1 MKISLLKVL
10 GKSGVERDNFLQAK
24 YVLLFSFLLLNIGK
38 FKAIPFSLGVHCIY
52 LLVSKQ

>member
-1 MKISLLKVL
+1 MKISLLKFL
-10 GKSGVERDNFLQAK
+10 GKPGVERDNFLQAK